1 MDNNTKTLI
10 LNDSISSNDKHEIHY
25 CNNGEELRRK
35 ERERFKRNKAPVF
48 YTEIDVYRK
57 DCNDV
62 TSELGEKV
70 FTGHNELVLPGA
82 IFIAEKLL
90 NVTAPIKPK
99 TLNQDLGISISE
111 ETQPHGKRLE
121 HVICLFG
128 VGTGGC
134 GTNFDTVVPVKFKER
149 KLESLIPLRYVP
161 TDKDLT
167 SAEKQKYFM
176 KKTNN
181 GHYEY
186 YLKKFEIDPTIKVEY
201 DEPGNPAVPP
211 NFDEV
216 SGDKIINNYM
226 QFNIKISKD
235 DVREYFK
242 AAGGGINKARINTLG
257 LYIGYPATDG
267 ENEFKGVQ
275 LFSKINFNNEPLDN
289 ETKELNIIYR
299 IYIS

>member
-1 MDNNTKTLI
+1 MENNTKTLI
-10 LNDSISSNDKHEIHY
+10 FNDSISSNDKHEIHY
-25 CNNGEELRRK
+25 CEGGDGYVPRK
-35 ERERFKRNKAPVF
+35 RKGPVF
-48 YTEIDVYRK
+48 YTEVDVYRK
-57 DCNDV
+57 DFNDV
-62 TSELGEKV
+62 TSDLGEKI

-99 TLNQDLGISISE
+99 TLNQDLGISINE

-161 TDKDLT
+161 TDNDLT
-167 SAEKQKYFM
+167 SNEKQKYFM

-216 SGDKIINNYM
+216 SGEKIINNYM

-242 AAGGGINKARINTLG
+242 AVGGGLNKARINTLG
-257 LYIGYPATDG
+257 LYIGYPSDDG
-267 ENEFKGVQ
+267 EFKGVQ

>member
-1 MDNNTKTLI
+1 MEKNTKTLI
-10 LNDSISSNDKHEIHY
+10 FNDSISSNDKHEIHY
-25 CNNGEELRRK
+25 CEGGDEHVPRK
-35 ERERFKRNKAPVF
+35 RKGPVF

-62 TSELGEKV
+62 TSDLGEKI

-99 TLNQDLGISISE
+99 TLNQDLGIATNE

-161 TDKDLT
+161 TDNDLT
-167 SAEKQKYFM
+167 SNEKQKYFM

-201 DEPGNPAVPP
+201 DEPGNPSVPP

-242 AAGGGINKARINTLG
+242 AVGGGLNKARINTLG
-257 LYIGYPATDG
+257 LYIGYPSDEG
-267 ENEFKGVQ
+267 EFKGVQ